1 MDRNNCIKK
10 PQPTVHPLRH
20 VPKPCPQ
27 STAPLSAGC
36 QCLQGT
42 QGTPGPEL
50 GWMQAEE
57 RLILPLPWP
66 EKLSTGLLAGWGCLS
81 EPTNCM
87 SPVPPHC
94 WGREGMRCVG
104 AKIACPPGTVL
115 GNHCVHACNSTS
127 LWPVT
132 RDNPRVRFLLSQHMS
147 SFSAGRWGSW
157 EAPAQMKQLSCW
169 ISPPAADEN
178 HCFLPQPPLASPCPA
193 PCAC

>member
-1 MDRNNCIKK
+1 MSPEHSPSLCRL
-10 PQPTVHPLRH
+10 PVLAGHPGHPWARAGLDAGRGEADITAALAREAQHRAPGWLGLPFRAHQLH
-20 VPKPCPQ
+20 VPC
-27 STAPLSAGC
+27 T
-36 QCLQGT
+36 T
-42 QGTPGPEL
+42 
-50 GWMQAEE
+50 
-57 RLILPLPWP
+57 
-66 EKLSTGLLAGWGCLS
+66 
-81 EPTNCM
+81 
-87 SPVPPHC
+87 HC

-132 RDNPRVRFLLSQHMS
+132 RDNPRVSFLLSQHMS